1 MYNSRKNKV
10 GFFAAVS
17 LITASALI
25 TLTQCKKS
33 FDSESFSPS
42 LPPYVKTVT
51 ANNGGALYCSISGG
65 CPLKITGSRFTK
77 TSIPFVGPYAC
88 RNIVYNAAMTEINC
102 TVGPAKNGVY
112 KIRVRNSGVQDAEI
126 DPSIPASG
134 LDFSYASFL
143 YVGSQENPGKV
154 YSYAQHPETGAL
166 ITIPGSPFSV
176 ASSAVSTY
184 GVVIHPNN
192 KFLYAANVSSGTV
205 SAYSIDPLTGKLTSI
220 DTPILSLA
228 GGGGS
233 PNGLFFHP
241 SGNHLYVSNQA
252 GSITGFDVAS
262 DGKLT
267 RMASSP
273 FTTAPATGINGIVV
287 SADGKYLYAAAMGN
301 YTSNTGVVGY
311 TIDSTGALTMIAGSP
326 FKNTLGGDTANP
338 GDGVSIHPNSKWLYM
353 GLVQKR
359 KIAGWSI
366 DQATGALTSIEAPI
380 LNNAT
385 TGYVDNGGSA
395 STVSSDGKFLYGTAF
410 STNSADPKKIVV
422 YAIDQTTG
430 GLSRVSDIDTGGGPN
445 DVRLDTTGNFAYTCN
460 SLNPPSIS
468 AYSVNKDTGAL
479 TALAPRDYGIAAP
492 NSGPGIMVMQ
502 RNTQTDLSDSQ
513 QP

>member
-1 MYNSRKNKV
+1 MQKQQKKKTSL
-10 GFFAAVS
+10 FIAAALMAVS
-17 LITASALI
+17 AFVA
-25 TLTQCKKS
+25 LTQCQKN
-33 FDSESFSPS
+33 FDGESFSPS
-42 LPPYVKTVT
+42 LPPYVKSIS
-51 ANNGGALYCSISGG
+51 ANGGGALYCSISGG
-65 CPLKITGSRFTK
+65 CPLKITGARFTK
-77 TSIPFVGPYAC
+77 TSIPYIGPYAC
-88 RNIVYNAAMTEINC
+88 RNVVYNADMSEINC
-102 TVGPAKNGVY
+102 NVGPAQNGVY
-112 KIRVRNSGVQDAEI
+112 KISVRNSGIQSAEI

-154 YSYAQHPETGAL
+154 YGYAQNPETGAL

-176 ASSAVSTY
+176 ATSAVSTY

-220 DTPILSLA
+220 DSPILSRPT
-228 GGGGS
+228 GGGS

-241 SGNHLYVSNQA
+241 SGNYLYVSNQA
-252 GSITGFDVAS
+252 GSITGFDVAT

-273 FTTAPATGINGIVV
+273 FTTAPATGINGLVV
-287 SADGKYLYAAAMGN
+287 SADGKFLYAAAMGDFTN
-301 YTSNTGVVGY
+301 NTGVVGY
-311 TIDSTGALTMIAGSP
+311 TIDSTGALTMIPGSP
-326 FKNTLGGDTANP
+326 FLNTLGGDTANP
-338 GDGVSIHPNSKWLYM
+338 GDGITIHPNSKWLYM
-353 GLVQKR
+353 GVVAKR
-359 KIAGWSI
+359 KIAGWNI
-366 DQATGALTSIEAPI
+366 DQATGALTAIEAPV
-380 LNNAT
+380 LNNST

-395 STVSSDGKFLYGTAF
+395 STVSPDGKFLYGTAF
-410 STNSADPKKIVV
+410 STTSTDPKKIVV

-445 DVRLDTTGNFAYTCN
+445 DVRVDTTGNFAYTCN

-468 AYSVNKDTGAL
+468 AYAINKDTGSLSAL
-479 TALAPRDYGIAAP
+479 SPRDYGIAAP

-502 RNTQTDLSDSQ
+502 RNSQAGLSDPQ